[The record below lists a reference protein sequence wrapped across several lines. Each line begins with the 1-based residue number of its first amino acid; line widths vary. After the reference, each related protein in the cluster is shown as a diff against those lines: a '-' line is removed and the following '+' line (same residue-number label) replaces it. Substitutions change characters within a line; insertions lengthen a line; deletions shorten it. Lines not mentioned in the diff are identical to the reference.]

1 MTRHSPPL
9 RLSMLLIALI
19 MLASSS
25 LSANTEEEWVPVY
38 HPTLRAEPVQGTISI
53 DGDLNDSGWRFAA
66 KADNF
71 AEHQPG
77 DQTKPPVNTEALI
90 AYDENK
96 LYVAF
101 ICYDDPTQVRA
112 SLCERDRI
120 WSDDNIV
127 LAIDTYGDAAW
138 AYELAVNPYGIQ
150 GDLLWSRNY
159 GEDSGY
165 DLIYH
170 SAGKIT
176 DSGYQIEMAIPFSSL
191 RFPNKPE
198 QVWMMDFWRNHP
210 RDVRGQYSWAAYDR
224 DENCW
229 PCQWG
234 SVTGI
239 ENVQPGRGI
248 EIIPT
253 VVGYQS
259 GSLVDS
265 DDPFSA
271 FDNEEPDG
279 ELSLNGKYAI
289 TSDIMTE
296 LSFNPDFSQVEA
308 DAAQVDVNTNFALSF
323 AERRPYFQEGAD
335 LFRTIFNAVYTRSI
349 NDPDFT
355 AKVTARKDR
364 NSLAYLVAHDEN
376 SPIILPFEESSRIL
390 LGGKSTSNILRG
402 RRTFGEN
409 SHAGFLVT
417 DRRFEGGG
425 SGSLLSADGAVSLSQ
440 KYRFEW
446 QAIATYTA
454 EPEDSSLTF
463 DEDDPEF
470 HNSIFDDGKHTSGFN
485 GESFWGNAYYF
496 GVNRETRN
504 SYIDLSYLERSPAY
518 RAANGFQ
525 PQNDQRSVRLYS
537 QYVLR
542 FDDGLFQWIIP
553 TMQVGNAWN
562 FVGERKERFVD
573 LGLETKFR
581 WAQTNTHSC
590 YNRSS
595 ERWGGIVFDDMWML
609 HTCFN
614 TTPSQVVAFG
624 GSINYSHQPALGE
637 DPPVMEKEIYV
648 SSWFDL
654 KPVDRL
660 YIENW
665 YTYVKGNALETDEE
679 LYEGY
684 ILRTRWSLQVT
695 KAFSVRLVGQYNDF
709 SESFDVDPLLTYR
722 LSPFSVFY
730 LGSAYDYCTYNGLGV
745 NGTDKETCLTSRQ
758 FFMKLQYLFQI

>member
-1 MTRHSPPL
+1 MTKCNPRVRTSIIL
-9 RLSMLLIALI
+9 FLSIIVA
-19 MLASSS
+19 SS
-25 LSANTEEEWVPVY
+25 LSADTGEGWVPVY
-38 HPTLRAEPVQGTISI
+38 HPVLRAERVQGIISI
-53 DGDLNDSGWRFAA
+53 DGDLGDSGWRLAG

-77 DQTKPPVNTEALI
+77 DQTRPPVNTEAFI
-90 AYDENK
+90 TYDENN

-101 ICYDDPTQVRA
+101 VCYDDPSVVRA

-120 WSDDNIV
+120 WADDNIV

-165 DLIYH
+165 DLIYET
-170 SAGKIT
+170 AGKLT

-191 RFPNKPE
+191 RFPNRAE
-198 QVWMMDFWRNHP
+198 QVWKMDFWRNRP

-224 DENCW
+224 DESCW

-234 SVTGI
+234 TVTGI

-248 EIIPT
+248 EVIPT

-259 GSLVDS
+259 GALADS
-265 DDPFSA
+265 DDPFSS
-271 FDNEEPDG
+271 FDNDNPDG
-279 ELSLNGKYAI
+279 EISLNGKYAI
-289 TSDIMTE
+289 TSDVMAE
-296 LSFNPDFSQVEA
+296 VSYNPDFSQVEA
-308 DAAQVDVNTNFALSF
+308 DAAQVDVNTNFALF
-323 AERRPYFQEGAD
+323 YEERRPYFQEGSD

-364 NSLAYLVAHDEN
+364 TSVAYLIAHDEN
-376 SPIILPFEESSRIL
+376 SPIILPFAESSEIL
-390 LGGKSTSNILRG
+390 LGGKSTSNILRA

-409 SHAGFLVT
+409 SHAGILLT

-425 SGSLLSADGAVSLSQ
+425 SGTLLSSDGAVSLSQ

-446 QAIATYTA
+446 QAMGTYTA
-454 EPEDSSLTF
+454 EPEDSALTF
-463 DEDDPEF
+463 DEDEPDF
-470 HNSIFDDGKHTSGFN
+470 HNSTFDDGKHTAGFD

-496 GVNRETRN
+496 GVNRESRN
-504 SYIDLSYLERSPAY
+504 SFIDLSYLERSPAY

-525 PQNDQRSVRLYS
+525 PQNDQRSVRLYT
-537 QYVLR
+537 QYVFR
-542 FDDGLFQWIIP
+542 FDDGLFQWVIP
-553 TMQVGNAWN
+553 TTMVGNAWN
-562 FVGERKERFVD
+562 FVGERRERFVD
-573 LGLETKFR
+573 LGLETMFR
-581 WAQTNTHSC
+581 FAQTNTHTR
-590 YNRSS
+590 YKRAS
-595 ERWGGIVFDDMWML
+595 EKWSGIDFDNKWIV

-614 TTPSQVVAFG
+614 TTPSEKIAFG
-624 GSINYSHQPALGE
+624 GSIDYSHQPSLGE
-637 DPPVMEKEIYV
+637 DPPVMGKELFV
-648 SSWFDL
+648 SGWFDI
-654 KPVDRL
+654 KPIDRL

-665 YTYVKGNALETDEE
+665 YTYVKGDALETNEE

-695 KAFSVRLVGQYNDF
+695 KALSVRLVSQYNEF
-709 SESFDVDPLLTYR
+709 SESFDIDPLLTYR

-730 LGSAYDYCTYNGLGV
+730 LGSTYDYCHYNGLGAD
-745 NGTDKETCLTSRQ
+745 GTDRLTCLASRQ